1 MSLREDELRIKSY
14 LEKHGFEHFEPKA
27 VLFDMDGVLYDSMP
41 RHAIAWQR
49 SMATFGIHMTE
60 ADAYATEGARG
71 IDTIRQMVRK
81 QKGEDIT
88 LERAQEM
95 YDEKTRQF
103 HLMGE
108 APLMPGVTGL
118 MEQIH
123 RQGLRIGV
131 VTGSGQRPLINRLL
145 RDFKDYLDEQH
156 IVTAY
161 DVSRGKPAPDPY
173 LMGMQK
179 AGTEPWQTVVV
190 ENAPLGV
197 QAGVA
202 SRAFTIAVNTG
213 PLPDEALT
221 SQGADL
227 LFQKMI
233 DLRDTWNDLF
243 PVTRL

>member
-1 MSLREDELRIKSY
+1 MKIDNY
-14 LEKHGFEHFEPKA
+14 LQKHGFERFEPKA

-41 RHAIAWQR
+41 HHAIAWQQ
-49 SMATFGIHMTE
+49 SMTLFGIHMTE

-71 IDTIRQMVRK
+71 IDTIRNMVR
-81 QKGEDIT
+81 QQRGEDIT

-95 YDEKTRQF
+95 YDEKTRLF
-103 HLMGE
+103 HLMDV
-108 APLMPGVTGL
+108 APLMPGILGL
-118 MEQIH
+118 MEHIH

-145 RDFKDYLDEQH
+145 TDFKEYLDEQH

-173 LMGMQK
+173 LMGMQR

-197 QAGVA
+197 RAGVA

-213 PLPDEALT
+213 PLPDAVLLDA
-221 SQGADL
+221 GADK
-227 LFQKMI
+227 LFKRMT
-233 DLRDTWNDLF
+233 DLRDAWPQLF
-243 PVTRL
+243 

>member
-1 MSLREDELRIKSY
+1 MEEIVNYQLSIVNY
-14 LEKHGFEHFEPKA
+14 LTKHGFEQFEPKA

-41 RHAIAWQR
+41 RHAVAWQQ
-49 SMATFGIHMTE
+49 SMAKFGIKMTE

-71 IDTIRQMVRK
+71 IDTIRTMVR
-81 QKGEDIT
+81 QQRGEDIT
-88 LERAQEM
+88 LEQAQEM
-95 YDEKTRQF
+95 YDEKTRLF
-103 HLMGE
+103 HLMDV
-108 APLMPGVTGL
+108 APLMPGILGL
-118 MEQIH
+118 MEHIH

-145 RDFKDYLDEQH
+145 TDFKEYLDEQH

-173 LMGMQK
+173 LMGMQR

-197 QAGVA
+197 RAGVA

-213 PLPDEALT
+213 PLPDAVLLDA
-221 SQGADL
+221 GADK
-227 LFQKMI
+227 LFKRMT
-233 DLRDTWNDLF
+233 DLRDVWPQLF
-243 PVTRL
+243 